1 MPITYVIIDV
11 ETTGLDPAS
20 DALIEVA
27 AITLQENDI
36 VEEYTTLINPHRDV
50 PEFITQL
57 TGITNDM
64 LADAPG
70 MFTVRTKL
78 RTVVGDRV
86 IVGHNV
92 DFDAN
97 FLAEERVGIGNH
109 RIDTVTLA
117 SILVPE
123 AGRYGL
129 EALVNVLNLPNPH
142 GGQTHRALD
151 DAEQTVE
158 LFLALRERALA
169 LELWQLEEIVM
180 AGRRIAWPETL
191 FFEEAMAL
199 KAQTAF
205 TKGSK
210 KGNVAELFRP
220 EQPRGQAWPRQK
232 SRNNY
237 P

>member
-11 ETTGLDPAS
+11 ETTGLDPVN

-27 AITLQENDI
+27 AIALQENDI
-36 VEEYTTLINPHRDV
+36 LEEYATLVNPHRDL

-57 TGITNDM
+57 TGITNEM
-64 LADAPG
+64 LVDAPS

-78 RTVVGDRV
+78 RTIVGDRV
-86 IVGHNV
+86 IVGHSV
-92 DFDAN
+92 DFDAS

-129 EALVNVLNLPNPH
+129 EALVNVLNLPDPH

-169 LELWQLEEIVM
+169 LEMWQLEEIVM
-180 AGRRIAWPETL
+180 AGRRISLARNAL
-191 FFEEAMAL
+191 F
-199 KAQTAF
+199 
-205 TKGSK
+205 
-210 KGNVAELFRP
+210 
-220 EQPRGQAWPRQK
+220 
-232 SRNNY
+232 
-237 P
+237 